1 MELGVSARQ
10 VDQIGLR
17 QPFVSHRAEA
27 DDLGGLREPGDVLAI
42 DEGKR
47 LIVGHG
53 HASDGSH
60 GLRGLSGGGRGA
72 TADAK
77 QMIQVD
83 VLLHGVGYAIDP
95 LFELEIRIERQPEVS
110 RGHL

>member
-17 QPFVSHRAEA
+17 QPLVSHRAEA
-27 DDLGGLREPGDVLAI
+27 DDLGSLLEPSDVLAI
-42 DEGKR
+42 DEGEG

-60 GLRGLSGGGRGA
+60 GLRGLAGGGRGA

-77 QMIQVD
+77 QMIQID

-95 LFELEIRIERQPEVS
+95 LLELEIRIERQPEVS